1 MQKFQDLEEERL
13 DFTKS
18 SLWSFANIASTVCVS
33 DDASCEKIRLAL
45 ENCEVEKDILSFIK
59 ERGTGQEIPD
69 PPRYINFCR
78 GDLNDTASEASEDEK
93 YSVAQ
98 FPRTVNPAFRSASP
112 NPSTYESHHDPQSEL
127 AQQMG
132 HGGLPAASVADDNDL
147 TPSKTNSGR
156 PRPLNYRPQEPNVPP
171 SYSPSQHGDV
181 ANVPHNEYPT
191 EGMTMFCRT
200 GPPSVTGS
208 GLSNNTRP
216 SSRDSESEY
225 SNPTSYT
232 TADPVS
238 GKNSPTKGMPPVNGV
253 QLAGMSNP
261 SPEKSIQKKR
271 SGFFSNSPFRRK
283 SKKEQDHTAH
293 TPSTERSNRNTW
305 APQSAPRMNNTSATN
320 INSTNSSPTKSFG
333 RNNIFNRNQAPLEGE
348 ERADPRATFQLNVG
362 NNVFDVASPDAQTT
376 PKGRKGFAGLSSGED
391 MTMDPLKQALMD
403 LQQGSGGMS
412 KQSST
417 RVTADRYHGIKTPAP
432 DTSVVRPP
440 PLSAAS
446 ADKIAAQRGTPPPA
460 YEGARGGASPA
471 LGVPQPA
478 FTSKEMRKRTETW
491 GHNSNGSHVGHP
503 SGRIS
508 QASRP
513 VTRDDPMQR
522 SRSPGPGMG
531 GLPRAAS
538 PQPMRA
544 RSPAPDM
551 MRGRSTG
558 PQMNPNMRARS
569 PAPPMNP
576 NMRARSPAPPMDP
589 SMRAR
594 SPAPPM
600 MNGQGQYRT
609 ASPNP
614 FGDGRHV
621 HSRQNGGGMEMQL
634 SSQDVQR
641 YDAGGSGRSRN
652 SMMDRGGRPGSAF
665 AGDRYAQQQG
675 GVGMNPQMGRG
686 RSKSMAPAP
695 VMSGMGGKA
704 VLHYGKSN
712 PAPCHTIT
720 AGRGETLTS
729 FMPMA
734 ARALYSYSAAIPE
747 ELSFSKGDVL
757 AVLRLQDDGWW
768 EAQIEKGRQG
778 VGMVGLVPSN
788 YLQRL

>member
-1 MQKFQDLEEERL
+1 
-13 DFTKS
+13 
-18 SLWSFANIASTVCVS
+18 VS

-45 ENCEVEKDILSFIK
+45 ESCEVEKDILSFIK

-78 GDLNDTASEASEDEK
+78 GDLNDTASEASEDEN

-112 NPSTYESHHDPQSEL
+112 NPSTYESHHDPHSEL

-132 HGGLPAASVADDNDL
+132 HGGPPPQSVGDDNDL

-156 PRPLNYRPQEPNVPP
+156 PQPLNYRPQEQNVPP
-171 SYSPSQHGDV
+171 NYSPSQHGDV
-181 ANVPHNEYPT
+181 TNVPHNEYPT

-216 SSRDSESEY
+216 SSRDSQSDY

-232 TADPVS
+232 SADPVS
-238 GKNSPTKGMPPVNGV
+238 GKSSPTKGMPPVNGV
-253 QLAGMSNP
+253 KMAGMSNA
-261 SPEKSIQKKR
+261 SPVKAVQKKR

-283 SKKEQDHTAH
+283 SKKEQDHAAH
-293 TPSTERSNRNTW
+293 TPSTDRSNRNTW
-305 APQSAPRMNNTSATN
+305 APQSGSHVNTA
-320 INSTNSSPTKSFG
+320 STPNVGSTSSSPTKSFG
-333 RNNIFNRNQAPLEGE
+333 HGNMFNRNQAPPDGE
-348 ERADPRATFQLNVG
+348 EQADPRATFQLNVG
-362 NNVFDVASPDAQTT
+362 NNVFDVASPDSQTT
-376 PKGRKGFAGLSSGED
+376 PKGRKGFPGPNASGGD

-403 LQQGSGGMS
+403 LQQGSGGMG

-432 DTSVVRPP
+432 DPAAVRPA

-446 ADKIAAQRGTPPPA
+446 ADRIAAQRGTPPPA
-460 YEGARGGASPA
+460 YEGARVGAPPA

-491 GHNSNGSHVGHP
+491 GHASNGPPAAYP
-503 SGRIS
+503 SGRTS
-508 QASRP
+508 QGSRP
-513 VTRDDPMQR
+513 GTRDDSMQR

-531 GLPRAAS
+531 GMPRAAS

-551 MRGRSTG
+551 MRSRSPG
-558 PQMNPNMRARS
+558 PPMNSNMRARS

-576 NMRARSPAPPMDP
+576 NIRARSPAPPMNP
-589 SMRAR
+589 NIRAR
-594 SPAPPM
+594 SPGPQ
-600 MNGQGQYRT
+600 MNGHGQYRA

-614 FGDGRHV
+614 YADGRQTQ
-621 HSRQNGGGMEMQL
+621 SQQNSGGMEIQL

-641 YDAGGSGRSRN
+641 YDAGGSNRSRH
-652 SMMDRGGRPGSAF
+652 SMMDRGGRPGS
-665 AGDRYAQQQG
+665 GYGGESYTQQQG
-675 GVGMNPQMGRG
+675 GRGMDPQMRRE

-695 VMSGMGGKA
+695 SMGGVGGKG
-704 VLHYGKSN
+704 VLHYG
-712 PAPCHTIT
+712 
-720 AGRGETLTS
+720 E
-729 FMPMA
+729 
-734 ARALYSYSAAIPE
+734 
-747 ELSFSKGDVL
+747 
-757 AVLRLQDDGWW
+757 
-768 EAQIEKGRQG
+768 
-778 VGMVGLVPSN
+778 
-788 YLQRL
+788 

>member
-78 GDLNDTASEASEDEK
+78 GDLNDTASEASEDEN

-112 NPSTYESHHDPQSEL
+112 NPSTYESHHDPRSEL

-132 HGGLPAASVADDNDL
+132 HGGPPHDSGTSEDDL

-156 PRPLNYRPQEPNVPP
+156 PPPLNYRQEQNVPP
-171 SYSPSQHGDV
+171 NYSPSQHGNV
-181 ANVPHNEYPT
+181 TNVPHNEYPT
-191 EGMTMFCRT
+191 DGMTMFCRT

-208 GLSNNTRP
+208 GLSGNTRP
-216 SSRDSESEY
+216 SSRDSQSEY

-232 TADPVS
+232 SADPVS

-253 QLAGMSNP
+253 QIPGMNNG
-261 SPEKSIQKKR
+261 SPEKAVPKKR

-283 SKKEQDHTAH
+283 SKKEQDHAAY
-293 TPSTERSNRNTW
+293 TPSVDRANRNTW
-305 APQSAPRMNNTSATN
+305 APQPGVPTNNASTPKFS
-320 INSTNSSPTKSFG
+320 STNSSPAKSFG
-333 RNNIFNRNQAPLEGE
+333 RNNIFNRNQHPPEGE
-348 ERADPRATFQLNVG
+348 EQADPRATFQLNVG
-362 NNVFDVASPDAQTT
+362 DNVFDVASPDHQTT
-376 PKGRKGFAGLSSGED
+376 PKGRKGFTALASSEE
-391 MTMDPLKQALMD
+391 MSMDPLKQALMD
-403 LQQGSGGMS
+403 LQQGNGGMS

-432 DTSVVRPP
+432 DVAAARPA

-446 ADKIAAQRGTPPPA
+446 SDKLAGQSGTPPPA
-460 YEGARGGASPA
+460 YEGSRRGPAPA

-478 FTSKEMRKRTETW
+478 FTSRDMRKRTETW
-491 GHNSNGSHVGHP
+491 GQANNGSHAGYP
-503 SGRIS
+503 SGRPA
-508 QASRP
+508 QGSRP
-513 VTRDDPMQR
+513 VTRDENGQR
-522 SRSPGPGMG
+522 PRSPGPGMSG
-531 GLPRAAS
+531 MRRAVS

-544 RSPAPDM
+544 RSPGPET
-551 MRGRSTG
+551 MRS
-558 PQMNPNMRARS
+558 RS
-569 PAPPMNP
+569 PGPPMN
-576 NMRARSPAPPMDP
+576 P

-600 MNGQGQYRT
+600 NSNVRARSPGPPMVNGPAQYRA

-614 FGDGRHV
+614 YAGGSQS
-621 HSRQNGGGMEMQL
+621 HSRQNSGAMQMQL

-641 YDAGGSGRSRN
+641 YDAGGSGRSRH
-652 SMMDRGGRPGSAF
+652 SMMDRGGRPGSAYG
-665 AGDRYAQQQG
+665 GDPYAQQQG
-675 GVGMNPQMGRG
+675 GRGMDPQMR
-686 RSKSMAPAP
+686 RESKSTAPAP
-695 VMSGMGGKA
+695 GMAAMGGKA
-704 VLHYGKSN
+704 VMHYGESN
-712 PAPCHTIT
+712 PVPTSGHYF
-720 AGRGETLTS
+720 RG
-729 FMPMA
+729 MA
-734 ARALYSYSAAIPE
+734 R
-747 ELSFSKGDVL
+747 
-757 AVLRLQDDGWW
+757 
-768 EAQIEKGRQG
+768 
-778 VGMVGLVPSN
+778 MTN
-788 YLQRL
+788 